1 MGLGFSELLV
11 VGAYSVFYVV
21 PVVYFLVIVTRLSN
35 AVERIANRL
44 ERSEKVIEANQGR
57 GMT

>member
-1 MGLGFSELLV
+1 MGLGVSELLV
-11 VGAYSVFYVV
+11 LGASSLLYVV

-44 ERSEKVIEANQGR
+44 ECNERSLKEIKGGE
-57 GMT
+57 